1 MGEAVEQ
8 KHELMVIEKP
18 EEKDIMNELGMV
30 REDFNTLTK
39 DFDTLAKEFTELKI
53 HTIEHNSNL
62 ETILA
67 KLQTTMEMSVKEHE
81 RFNNTLQQHTTDISQ
96 LKSDI
101 TAVQH
106 DVNSLDQTIKD
117 QGKRISGIEKISYWV
132 YVVVGVV
139 AIFAFIASHYLVG
152 RDIINHHKNTV
163 AEIKSAMENNAES
176 NTTTNNES
184 K

>member
-18 EEKDIMNELGMV
+18 EEKDIMKEIGKV
-30 REDFNTLTK
+30 RE

-53 HTIEHNSNL
+53 HTIEHNSKL
-62 ETILA
+62 EPILA
-67 KLQTTMEMSVKEHE
+67 KLQATMEMSVKEHA
-81 RFNNTLQQHTTDISQ
+81 RFNDTLQQHTSDITQ

-106 DVNSLDQTIKD
+106 DVSSLDQTLKD

-132 YVVVGVV
+132 YVVVGIV

-152 RDIINHHKNTV
+152 RDIVNHHKNTV
-163 AEIKSAMENNAES
+163 EEIKSVVGIGAES
-176 NTTTNNES
+176 NNS
-184 K
+184 KDSK

>member
-18 EEKDIMNELGMV
+18 EEKDIMKEIGKV
-30 REDFNTLTK
+30 RE

-53 HTIEHNSNL
+53 HTIEHNSKL
-62 ETILA
+62 EPILA
-67 KLQTTMEMSVKEHE
+67 KLQATMEMSVKEHE
-81 RFNNTLQQHTTDISQ
+81 RFNDTLQQHSNDISQ
-96 LKSDI
+96 LQSDL

-106 DVNSLDQTIKD
+106 DVSSLDQTMKE

-152 RDIINHHKNTV
+152 RDIINHHKSTIS
-163 AEIKSAMENNAES
+163 EIKNVLGNNTES
-176 NTTTNNES
+176 NTSNKS